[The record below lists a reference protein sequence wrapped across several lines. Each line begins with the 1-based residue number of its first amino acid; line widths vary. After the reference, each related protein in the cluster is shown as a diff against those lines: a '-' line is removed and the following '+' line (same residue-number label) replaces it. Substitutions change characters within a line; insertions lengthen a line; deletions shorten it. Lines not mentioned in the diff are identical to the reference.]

1 MKKTWLLLASL
12 TLAISMLAACNSKD
26 ESTSKDESNTQ
37 VETEETK
44 DVEVIPE
51 EDENEQEQP
60 VNEERGTDKILT
72 YLVGGEVKE
81 NSAKLTESDEQNY
94 SMYKVDGFNLTG
106 EEPNKDALFLKENSA
121 VFMRIET
128 ISKDEASYEI
138 IANNMKET
146 MAAVTFGKEPL
157 LIGDDEK
164 LPQGEGISN
173 QIGYEMTAEIGT
185 VTGIVFEKEN
195 LIVRLTIFDRNAFNL
210 TDAFLKM
217 GETIAEKQ

>member
-1 MKKTWLLLASL
+1 MKKTWLLIALL
-12 TLAISMLAACNSKD
+12 TLVISMLAACNSKD
-26 ESTSKDESNTQ
+26 ESTSKDEPNTQ

-60 VNEERGTDKILT
+60 VTEERGTDKILT
-72 YLVGGEVKE
+72 YLVSGEVKE
-81 NSAKLTESDEQNY
+81 DSAKLTESDEQNY
-94 SMYKVDGFNLTG
+94 SIYKLDEFSLTG
-106 EEPNKDALFLKENSA
+106 EEPNKDALFLEENSA

-157 LIGDDEK
+157 QISDKEK

-173 QIGYEMTAEIGT
+173 QIGYEMIAEIGT

-195 LIVRLTIFDRNAFNL
+195 LIVRLTIFDRNAYNL